1 MGYNG
6 VDYFSPE
13 NDYCIAADQL
23 GWRLA
28 HINRMF
34 EDLGKPPVVRTW
46 SSSPISPRN
55 RSAVTRS
62 DCHLRATGSN
72 CLTATSTTISKS
84 GAGRQWR
91 ACPRLER
98 TAGRFCGESCS
109 HIVANGVIVLA
120 PSGAQ

>member
-46 SSSPISPRN
+46 SSSPTS
-55 RSAVTRS
+55 
-62 DCHLRATGSN
+62 RATE
-72 CLTATSTTISKS
+72 
-84 GAGRQWR
+84 AG
-91 ACPRLER
+91 LGDR
-98 TAGRFCGESCS
+98 TAICGR
-109 HIVANGVIVLA
+109 LA
-120 PSGAQ
+120 RTA